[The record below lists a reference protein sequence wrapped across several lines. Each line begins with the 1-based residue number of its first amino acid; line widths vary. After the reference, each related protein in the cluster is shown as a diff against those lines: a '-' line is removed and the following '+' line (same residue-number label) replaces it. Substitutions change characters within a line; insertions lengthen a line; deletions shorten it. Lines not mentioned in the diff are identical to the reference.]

1 MITTVLFDLF
11 GTLIE
16 LQRDSKPYHKIA
28 RQAPFAERDELLRKS
43 MLHSC
48 NSLTDYCKLIGVSV
62 PENIE
67 GLEEELKRDIEG
79 AELFEDSLPALSQL
93 KELGIKIGLIS
104 NLAAPY
110 KKPVQAL
117 GIEKYFD
124 VIVFSC
130 DVGVAKPAP
139 SIFQLALE
147 QLGSSP
153 AETIMVG
160 DSYKS
165 DVEGSSKIGVRGIQL
180 VRNGAQNRP
189 NEISELC
196 RIMRKVYK

>member
-1 MITTVLFDLF
+1 MVAT
-11 GTLIE
+11 
-16 LQRDSKPYHKIA
+16 
-28 RQAPFAERDELLRKS
+28 
-43 MLHSC
+43 
-48 NSLTDYCKLIGVSV
+48 
-62 PENIE
+62 
-67 GLEEELKRDIEG
+67 
-79 AELFEDSLPALSQL
+79 
-93 KELGIKIGLIS
+93 IS